1 MDDEKNQKNDEGEKN
16 VPSESVQEA
25 TKNVLTEIVHSDPFS
40 NCKTNGFSTEG
51 QENPEKK
58 AEENGTSKRPLFEP
72 ADQDLLETNI
82 LENEPV
88 SKRLKLTV
96 AEHTK
101 ENESNP
107 LSAPA
112 NDDSVDGSSG
122 TVDETVEGSERH
134 PCRDGF
140 VPKASCVPEG
150 DTAQETHV
158 EINHSREDETIHPVS
173 ESSFQDN
180 ETSVTCTTG
189 SIVDVSK
196 CKTHEKV
203 FPTYTDLDKPVQET
217 HLKQPNE
224 HVNPQRAYKSEHTP
238 SLEMHVKQAHGQL
251 KLYFCDLCGFQSF
264 EEDLLRG
271 HFLGKTHLRRQN
283 LAARGGFVKILTKKS
298 FHKKQQNPLQGKIA
312 KVKSTVNKPKIRDT
326 YSNQLRIPNN
336 KEKNLET
343 SCQLFVEMTPSKNI
357 SKGSINNEEVFFCSA
372 DGNHDVQ
379 AEQKISGSS
388 NCNPV
393 VLESVKGSQETTGN
407 LSTTGMFDRL
417 QQIRNTLSRR
427 ITFKQ
432 SGSFRLNQQ
441 IKRRYHLLGIGKRS
455 KPDSSSKHNT
465 GEECSQDDLSQ
476 ISLKGLELE
485 GDVNPL
491 YKTASDKQEI
501 NTDGADACPLAT
513 ELDNSPKKT
522 PDVQKPVRPCN
533 LCGCSLQN
541 PKGWALL
548 VDQDHG
554 EELKFRCQTCGYS
567 YTCREDFEEYCQ
579 KNSQHMGGFKM
590 NCCHC
595 SFLAPNYI
603 SLGKHMRDEHG
614 VSHYCVTCHLYFLTE
629 DEMAAHNA
637 TEQHVALLSQE
648 NIFQPPNSE
657 VTVQTSSCT
666 VMESGSIPTVDCDEV
681 KMQQEIPRSSV
692 VHPGNE
698 FKESILSRTQFQC
711 KKCFYKTRSPSV
723 LTRHIKLRHAQEYH
737 FLCKACNLYSLS
749 KEGME
754 KHIKRSKHLENA
766 RKNNIGLRFEECIER
781 VCVGASDGK
790 KLTESS
796 VYGNLKTG
804 SENESMHVPFCT
816 LENVSVNKEFPS
828 GETIKDSELFLDSAP
843 KRGRPKGT
851 ISRTCP
857 HCGLL
862 ASSVTNLTVHI
873 RRKHSHQ
880 YSYLCKVCNY
890 YTVTK
895 GDMERHCATKK
906 HKGRLEANGKQNVE
920 IIVCPEGGSVEVC
933 SKKVTS
939 PVNVLNEPVDHR
951 NQSSHL
957 DISVLESQEDI
968 QGSAIQMQ
976 AENVLH
982 ELDRNQGSA
991 EIKQQRIAELGS
1003 TSQDGDLLTQTRA
1016 ENTNDNQCDYCN
1028 FVAHSFSSLEVH
1040 VKRKHTKEF
1049 EYYCMACDYYA
1060 VTRREMIRH
1069 AATEKHKIKRQ
1080 SYTCTSGEETDA
1092 TDIAKENAVTSQEE
1106 HQPLEDFQIVL
1117 GETKYKN
1124 NIEEENVGEQEA
1136 LRVEKLPNSASEDS
1150 AASKSLKED
1159 HVFDA
1164 LNVELEGGA
1173 DQDRKNVDAEGLQ
1186 KTVQKGVVVKLD
1198 ETIALKQAIGCVL
1211 QENVDR
1217 QATVNSNFAFTTES
1231 GNDNTSLNFTNNR
1244 NKLDED
1250 TEKEFGSSEV
1260 PAEEV
1265 KAEETHLTVLSETG
1279 NKAEEQSMDEST
1291 EKTMQNMHSLQGQKS
1306 FREGSPVLEEDALID
1321 AQHEAEVSIHTVWG
1335 ADGSAVQGIQESSNE
1350 AMNNFANAYRTVKEG
1365 TAVQNTGQFD
1375 SSIVKLKSHEE
1386 GCEPVDHFAEG
1397 QNLSGLKV
1405 CGLTMKAEVSQSGG
1419 NKKKAEGNPHKESTR
1434 IRCDDCGFLA
1444 DGLSGLNVHITMKHP
1459 SKEKHFHC
1467 LLCGKSF
1474 YTESNLHQHLASAGH
1489 MRNEEA
1495 SVEELPEG
1503 GTTFKCVKCT
1513 EPFDSEQNLFLHIK
1527 EQHEELLREVNKY
1540 IVEDTEQINREREEN
1555 KGNICKYCGKMCR
1568 SSHSMA
1574 FLAHIRTH
1582 TGSKPFKCKICHFAT
1597 AQLGDARNHVKR
1609 HLGMRE
1615 YKCHV
1620 CGVAFVMKKHL
1631 NTHLL
1636 GKHGVG
1642 TPKER
1647 KFSCH
1652 LCDRSFTEKWALNN
1666 HMKLHTGEKP
1676 YKCTWPT
1683 CHYSFLTASA
1693 MKDHYRTHTGEKS
1706 FLCDL
1711 CGFAGGTRHAL
1722 TKHRRQH
1729 TGEKPFKCDECNFAS
1744 TTQSHLTRHKRVH
1757 TGEKPY
1763 RCPWCDYRSNCAEN
1777 IRKHILH
1784 TGKHEGVKMYNC
1796 PKCEYGTNIPV
1807 EFRNHLKE
1815 LHPDIENPDLAY
1827 LHAGIVSKSYECRL
1841 KGQGATFVETTSP
1854 FTTVALGEISPIKE
1868 KFLQSDGRQLPST
1881 EQVQQVIIIQGYDS
1895 DFSIDASVE
1904 ETAAATLQTLAMAG
1918 QVARVVHITED
1929 GQVIT
1934 TSQSGSQVS
1943 SMIPGQILT
1952 EQLPDGKTQVVVV
1965 EGPLGGTDI
1974 GDAVSIETASDSSNA
1989 MVQQIMRQEI
1999 LDPSEV
2005 TRLHPPK
2012 SASALDALLC
2022 AVTELGDTENKAG
2035 LPDRTQLDHKD
2046 VLQISNPEAHIV
2058 SNDSIVQEA
2067 QIFHEIQG
2075 TDEERQPVEVVTQ
2088 VVHPSTII
2096 ASQERA
2102 QVTFKK
2108 MVEGMLQF
2116 AVCDTAAADQLMKEG
2131 VTQVILNEEGTVHMV
2146 AREGSQIIMQEAGS
2160 HTLSVQSE
2168 HMDLVGPDGEISQI
2182 IVTEEIAQAMVQDSN
2197 NNFSEGATHYIVTGL
2212 PQQLEDESGVY
2223 SHTVIDADEPQEI
2236 FQASTLVNSNSI
2248 SSDGNGEHLA
2258 SMVIYTE
2265 EGSQT
2270 AIIQDQINSNGLQ
2283 EV

>member
-1 MDDEKNQKNDEGEKN
+1 MDDDKNQKNDGDKN
-16 VPSESVQEA
+16 VPNESVQEA
-25 TKNVLTEIVHSDPFS
+25 TKLILPEMVHSDPFS
-40 NCKTNGFSTEG
+40 NCKINRFSTEG
-51 QENPEKK
+51 QKNPEKQ
-58 AEENGTSKRPLFEP
+58 AEENGTAKRLLFEY
-72 ADQDLLETNI
+72 ADQEFIETNT
-82 LENEPV
+82 LENEPI

-101 ENESNP
+101 EKESKSPRTP
-107 LSAPA
+107 LSE
-112 NDDSVDGSSG
+112 DC
-122 TVDETVEGSERH
+122 VDESRCTVVEAIEWTERS
-134 PCRDGF
+134 PCNDGF
-140 VPKASCVPEG
+140 VPKVSCVPEG
-150 DTAQETHV
+150 DIPREIHV
-158 EINHSREDETIHPVS
+158 EVDHSQEDETVHPMS
-173 ESSFQDN
+173 KSIFQDDESSV
-180 ETSVTCTTG
+180 SCTTG
-189 SIVDVSK
+189 SAVNVSK
-196 CKTHEKV
+196 CKACERV
-203 FPTYTDLDKPVQET
+203 FPTSTDLEKHIQET
-217 HLKQPNE
+217 HLKQPKE
-224 HVNPQRAYKSEHTP
+224 HVVLQRTCKSEHLP
-238 SLEMHVKQAHGQL
+238 SLKMHVRQAHGQF

-271 HFLGKTHLRRQN
+271 HFLSKTHLRRQN

-298 FHKKQQNPLQGKIA
+298 FHKKQQNPCQRKNA
-312 KVKSTVNKPKIRDT
+312 RVKSKVNKPKIWNN
-326 YSNQLRIPNN
+326 SNQLRASN
-336 KEKNLET
+336 KAKHLKT
-343 SCQLFVEMTPSKNI
+343 SSQLFVEMIPSKDI
-357 SKGSINNEEVFFCSA
+357 STESVNNEEVFFCST
-372 DGNHDVQ
+372 DGDHVVQ
-379 AEQKISGSS
+379 AEQNISGSS
-388 NCNPV
+388 DCNPD
-393 VLESVKGSQETTGN
+393 VLESVKGNQETISN
-407 LSTTGMFDRL
+407 LSTTGMFDIV
-417 QQIRNTLSRR
+417 QQKRNTLARR

-441 IKRRYHLLGIGKRS
+441 IKRRYHLLGVGKRS
-455 KPDSSSKHNT
+455 KPDSSLRHSP
-465 GEECSQDDLSQ
+465 GEERSQDDLSQ
-476 ISLKGLELE
+476 VSLKGLEIN
-485 GDVNPL
+485 VNPL
-491 YKTASDKQEI
+491 SKAASNKAEL
-501 NTDGADACPLAT
+501 NPGGTDECSLVM
-513 ELDNSPKKT
+513 ECDNSPPKI
-522 PDVQKPVRPCN
+522 PDVQKPLHPYN
-533 LCGCSLQN
+533 PCGCSLQSL
-541 PKGWALL
+541 KGWSFA
-548 VDQDHG
+548 VDREHG
-554 EELKFRCQTCGYS
+554 EELKFHCQTCGCS

-579 KNSQHMGGFKM
+579 KNSQRRGGFKL
-590 NCCHC
+590 NCYHC

-614 VSHYCVTCHLYFLTE
+614 MSHYCVTCLLYFLTE
-629 DEMAAHNA
+629 DEMATHNA
-637 TEQHVALLSQE
+637 AEQHVSLSTQQ
-648 NIFQPPNSE
+648 NIFQPSSSE
-657 VTVQTSSCT
+657 VAVQTTSCSA
-666 VMESGSIPTVDCDEV
+666 MESSSIPKVDCDEV
-681 KMQQEIPRSSV
+681 KIQQEIPRSYV
-692 VHPGNE
+692 VHPSSE
-698 FKESILSRTQFQC
+698 YKESILSRTQFQC
-711 KKCFYKTRSPSV
+711 KKCFYKTRSSSV

-766 RKNNIGLRFEECIER
+766 RKNNIGLRFEECIEK

-790 KLTESS
+790 KLTEPP
-796 VYGNLKTG
+796 VHGNLKTG
-804 SENESMHVPFCT
+804 SENENMHVPFCT
-816 LENVSVNKEFPS
+816 LENVSINKELFPS
-828 GETIKDSELFLDSAP
+828 GETIKGSELVLDSAP

-906 HKGRLEANGKQNVE
+906 HKSRLEANGKQNVE
-920 IIVCPEGGSVEVC
+920 IIVCPEGGNVEV
-933 SKKVTS
+933 SIKKLAS
-939 PVNVLNEPVDHR
+939 PVSVLNEPVDHR
-951 NQSSHL
+951 NQSSHVDVSSL
-957 DISVLESQEDI
+957 GSHEDDQI
-968 QGSAIQMQ
+968 NAIQMQ
-976 AENVLH
+976 AENVLPLY
-982 ELDRNQGSA
+982 ELHKTQGSA
-991 EIKQQRIAELGS
+991 ELKQQRIVELDS
-1003 TSQDGDLLTQTRA
+1003 TSQDEDSLTQARGV
-1016 ENTNDNQCDYCN
+1016 NTNDNQCDYCN
-1028 FVAHSFSSLEVH
+1028 FVAHSISSLEVH

-1080 SYTCTSGEETDA
+1080 SYICASGEETDA
-1092 TDIAKENAVTSQEE
+1092 PDIAKENAITSQEE
-1106 HQPLEDFQIVL
+1106 HQPMEDFQTAL
-1117 GETKYKN
+1117 SETKCKN
-1124 NIEEENVGEQEA
+1124 NIEEKNFGEQETLKA
-1136 LRVEKLPNSASEDS
+1136 EMLPNFASEDS
-1150 AASKSLKED
+1150 TASKGFKED
-1159 HVFDA
+1159 HVFNA
-1164 LNVELEGGA
+1164 VNVELGGA
-1173 DQDRKNVDAEGLQ
+1173 DQGKENVD
-1186 KTVQKGVVVKLD
+1186 VQKGVVVKLD
-1198 ETIALKQAIGCVL
+1198 EMIVFKQAMDSVL
-1211 QENVDR
+1211 QENGDG
-1217 QATVNSNFAFTTES
+1217 QATVDTNFDFTTGS
-1231 GNDNTSLNFTNNR
+1231 GNERMAFGKESLNLMNNR
-1244 NKLDED
+1244 KKLDKH

-1260 PAEEV
+1260 AAEEV
-1265 KAEETHLTVLSETG
+1265 KAETHLTVLSETCST
-1279 NKAEEQSMDEST
+1279 AEEQGMDENVK
-1291 EKTMQNMHSLQGQKS
+1291 KTMQNIRIIQEEKS
-1306 FREGSPVLEEDALID
+1306 CYEGSTIEEEHSLID

-1335 ADGSAVQGIQESSNE
+1335 ADGSTVEGIQESSNE
-1350 AMNNFANAYRTVKEG
+1350 AVNNFASTYHRVKEG
-1365 TAVQNTGQFD
+1365 TPVQSSGQFD

-1386 GCEPVDHFAEG
+1386 GSEPVDHFVEG

-1405 CGLTMKAEVSQSGG
+1405 CDLAMRVEASQSGG
-1419 NKKKAEGNPHKESTR
+1419 KKKKSEGNPLKESTR

-1555 KGNICKYCGKMCR
+1555 KGNICKYCGKICR

-1647 KFSCH
+1647 KFTCH
-1652 LCDRSFTEKWALNN
+1652 LCDRSFTENWALNN

-1854 FTTVALGEISPIKE
+1854 FTIAALGEISPIKE
-1868 KFLQSDGRQLPST
+1868 KVLQSDGRQLPST
-1881 EQVQQVIIIQGYDS
+1881 EEVQQVIIIQGYDDS

-1918 QVARVVHITED
+1918 QMARVVHITED

-1934 TSQSGSQVS
+1934 TSQNGSHVS
-1943 SMIPGQILT
+1943 SVIPGQILT

-1965 EGPLGGTDI
+1965 EGPLEGTDI
-1974 GDAVSIETASDSSNA
+1974 GDAVSIETGSDSSNA

-2005 TRLHPPK
+2005 ARLHPPE

-2022 AVTELGDTENKAG
+2022 AVTELGEAENKAG
-2035 LPDRTQLDHKD
+2035 LLDRTQLDHKD
-2046 VLQISNPEAHIV
+2046 TLQITNPEAHIV
-2058 SNDSIVQEA
+2058 SNGSIVQET
-2067 QIFHEIQG
+2067 QMFHDFQG
-2075 TDEERQPVEVVTQ
+2075 INEEREPMEVVTQ

-2096 ASQERA
+2096 SSEERA

-2108 MVEGMLQF
+2108 MVERVLQF
-2116 AVCDTAAADQLMKEG
+2116 AVCDTAAADQLMKDG
-2131 VTQVILNEEGTVHMV
+2131 VTQVILNDEGTVHMV

-2160 HTLSVQSE
+2160 HE
-2168 HMDLVGPDGEISQI
+2168 HMDLIGPDGEISQI
-2182 IVTEEIAQAMVQDSN
+2182 IVTEEIAQAMVRDSN
-2197 NNFSEGATHYIVTGL
+2197 TNFSEGATHYIVTGL
-2212 PQQLEDESGVY
+2212 PQQLEDESEVY

-2236 FQASTLVNSNSI
+2236 LHADTLGNSNSV

-2265 EGSQT
+2265 EGSQK
-2270 AIIQDQINSNGLQ
+2270 AVIQDQSNELQ